1 MIEKT
6 NQVGIYSWNKVF
18 DNGMLELRDMS
29 NAIKDRPIGELTL
42 FVLSMTGSSTSSTQ
56 NVSSTSIG
64 EKVVSCNV
72 ASSLSIW
79 LVAFLGC
86 RPSA

>member
-42 FVLSMTGSSTSSTQ
+42 FVFGMAGSSTSSIQ

-64 EKVVSCNV
+64 VS
-72 ASSLSIW
+72 
-79 LVAFLGC
+79 
-86 RPSA
+86 